1 MEGKVIQLIESID
14 IEEEIR
20 ENFNITL
27 DEVVAIY
34 ITKDSLTLEKL
45 PDQTGQR
52 VALQS
57 KDPLESNQ
65 HYSLFWLLLV
75 QGALD

>member
-45 PDQTGQR
+45 PNETGQKGG
-52 VALQS
+52 VTIQ
-57 KDPLESNQ
+57 
-65 HYSLFWLLLV
+65 
-75 QGALD
+75 

>member
-27 DEVVAIY
+27 DEVMAIY
-34 ITKDSLTLEKL
+34 ITKDALTLEKL
-45 PDQTGQR
+45 PSETGQR
-52 VALQS
+52 VAIQS
-57 KDPLESNQ
+57 NDP
-65 HYSLFWLLLV
+65 
-75 QGALD
+75 